1 MKEKRFSAEIEI
13 LLFDDDVI
21 TTSGGGGV
29 MPTSQPCTM
38 YESILCYR
46 DLCYRDAD
54 CSTIG
59 MGCYC
64 DGGYGC
70 GGDFAPAP

>member
-21 TTSGGGGV
+21 TTSGGGGLL
-29 MPTSQPCTM
+29 PTHQPQVCPVDAP
-38 YESILCYR
+38 LPCH
-46 DLCYRDAD
+46 RDAD

>member
-21 TTSGGGGV
+21 TTSGGGGL
-29 MPTSQPCTM
+29 MPTAQPCPM
-38 YESILCYR
+38 YEQPILCP
-46 DLCYRDAD
+46 RDAG

>member
-29 MPTSQPCTM
+29 MPTSQPCPM
-38 YESILCYR
+38 YEPILCP
-46 DLCYRDAD
+46 RDAD